1 MFRILYRVL
10 NKLGLLR
17 FLNFEAPN
25 KVNEVTFL
33 IPLQGGVGG
42 DNLFEKEIWMN
53 LILKRI
59 LSLKL
64 NSTFVDVGVNL
75 GQTLLK
81 VKSLS
86 TEIPYVGF
94 EPNAVC
100 VAYIEKLVKV
110 NSLRH
115 VTILPVGISDFDG
128 QSVLYHALDNRTDSS
143 ASIVREF
150 RDVSNLAQK
159 VIVTFSSNLLSF
171 IGNSTL
177 GVIKID
183 VEGAELEVIR
193 NLKPFVERDRPFII
207 CEILPVYSNDN
218 TFRLDRQKQLIDIIT
233 SLNYQIHRISKNG
246 DLILLSEIG
255 IHNRIE
261 DSNYLFVPIEL
272 TSAIK

>member
-10 NKLGLLR
+10 NKLRLLR
-17 FLNFEAPN
+17 FLNFEASN

-33 IPLQGGVGG
+33 IPLQGGIGG
-42 DNLFEKEIWMN
+42 DNLFAKEIWMD
-53 LILKRI
+53 LVLKRI
-59 LSLKL
+59 LSIKL

-81 VKSLS
+81 VRSLS
-86 TEIPYVGF
+86 AEIPYVGF

-100 VAYIEKLVKV
+100 VAYVERLVKV
-110 NSLRH
+110 NNLRQ
-115 VTILPVGISDFDG
+115 VTILPVGIGDLDG

-159 VIVTFSSNLLSF
+159 VIVTLSSNLLSF

-193 NLKPFVERDRPFII
+193 NLKPFVERDRPIII

-218 TFRLDRQKQLIDIIT
+218 TFRLDRQNQLIDIIT
-233 SLNYQIHRISKNG
+233 ILKYQIYRILKNG

-255 IHNRIE
+255 IHDRIE
-261 DSNYLFVPIEL
+261 DSNYLFVPTEL
-272 TSAIK
+272 TSAFK